1 MFFTKLFNGMFK
13 NVDRRCA
20 KNRLDLKTAARVKR
34 QHRTK
39 KLKTIKT

>member
-20 KNRLDLKTAARVKR
+20 ENRLDLKTAARFYR
-34 QHRTK
+34 A
-39 KLKTIKT
+39 LGNM